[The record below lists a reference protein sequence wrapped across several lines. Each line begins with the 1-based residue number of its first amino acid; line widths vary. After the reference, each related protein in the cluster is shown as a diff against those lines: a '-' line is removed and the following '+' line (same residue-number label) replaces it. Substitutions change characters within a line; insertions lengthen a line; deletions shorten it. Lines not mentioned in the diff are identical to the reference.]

1 MRQNVTAS
9 TVSTPLPC
17 DETTAEEWSS
27 LQQRPTTAGLQ
38 FPAPAR
44 YHHFSSRP
52 ALHQGESDMR
62 WKTLIVVSGLLG
74 CPAAPSAFAESPNAG
89 PPTTAGRQ
97 DVAKSDRTECLRLQ
111 NAVQNENTCADVPNI
126 MKTKHDTS
134 KNSISNVR

>member
-1 MRQNVTAS
+1 
-9 TVSTPLPC
+9 
-17 DETTAEEWSS
+17 
-27 LQQRPTTAGLQ
+27 
-38 FPAPAR
+38 
-44 YHHFSSRP
+44 
-52 ALHQGESDMR
+52 MR

-97 DVAKSDRTECLRLQ
+97 DEAKSDRTECLRLQ